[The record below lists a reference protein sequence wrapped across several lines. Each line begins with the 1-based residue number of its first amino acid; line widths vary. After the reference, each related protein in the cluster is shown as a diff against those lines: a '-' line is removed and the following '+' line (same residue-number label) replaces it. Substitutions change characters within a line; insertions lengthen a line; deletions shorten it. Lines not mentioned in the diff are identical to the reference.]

1 MKTDKA
7 SLFETILIIVYV
19 LGSLSTLVYFLH
31 SLIILIY
38 SQSPDVAAQLELF
51 L

>member
-7 SLFETILIIVYV
+7 SLFETILILVYV

-31 SLIILIY
+31 SLIILIS
-38 SQSPDVAAQLELF
+38 SQRPDFAAQLELF